1 MGNLEFFR
9 RYAYYYLYAIA
20 AVLVLT
26 VGIDRAATAVWSD
39 SPELPVILI
48 DPGHGGPDGG
58 AVSATGQK
66 ESELNLQISLRLRDL
81 LTFIGLNNEIL
92 RTEDISLG
100 TDTGSIRAEKVSDLK
115 NRVAKINE
123 TENALVLSIHQNHFP
138 ESRYAG
144 PQVFFTSDSQDLAE
158 KLQQKLNTATGGTR
172 NPKKAEGIYLMEHIQ
187 FPGVLIE
194 CGFLSN
200 PGEENLLKTPNHQKK
215 LACVIGAA
223 VGEYLTSQAA
233 A

>member
-1 MGNLEFFR
+1 MRSLEFIR
-9 RYAYYYLYAIA
+9 RYTYYYLYAIA

-26 VGIDRAATAVWSD
+26 MGIDRAATAVWSEG
-39 SPELPVILI
+39 SGFPVIVI

-58 AVSATGQK
+58 TVSATGQK
-66 ESELNLQISLRLRDL
+66 ESEINLQISLRLRDL
-81 LTFIGLNNEIL
+81 LTFLGFDTEIL
-92 RTEDISLG
+92 RTEDQSLG
-100 TDTGSIRAEKVSDLK
+100 TETDSIRAEKVSDLK
-115 NRVAKINE
+115 NRVAKIN
-123 TENALVLSIHQNHFP
+123 TMDNALVLSIHQNHFP

-144 PQVFFTSDSQDLAE
+144 PQVFCTSESKDLAE

-172 NPKKAEGIYLMEHIQ
+172 NPKKAEGIYLMEHIH

-200 PGEENLLKTPNHQKK
+200 PREENLLKTPDYQKK
-215 LACVIGAA
+215 LVCVIGAS
-223 VGEYLTSQAA
+223 VGEYLISQAA

>member
-1 MGNLEFFR
+1 MRSLEFIR
-9 RYAYYYLYAIA
+9 RYTYYYLYAIA

-26 VGIDRAATAVWSD
+26 MGIDRAATAVWSEG
-39 SPELPVILI
+39 SGFPVIVI

-58 AVSATGQK
+58 TVSATGQK
-66 ESELNLQISLRLRDL
+66 ESEINLQISLRLRDL
-81 LTFIGLNNEIL
+81 LTFLGFDTEIL
-92 RTEDISLG
+92 RTEDQSLG
-100 TDTGSIRAEKVSDLK
+100 TETDSIRAEKVSDLK
-115 NRVAKINE
+115 NRVAKIN
-123 TENALVLSIHQNHFP
+123 TMDNALVLSIHQNHFP

-144 PQVFFTSDSQDLAE
+144 PQVFCTSESMNLAE

-172 NPKKAEGIYLMEHIQ
+172 NPKKAEGIYLMEHIH

-200 PGEENLLKTPNHQKK
+200 LREENLLKTPDYQKK
-215 LACVIGAA
+215 LACVIGAS
-223 VGEYLTSQAA
+223 VGEYLISQAA